1 MGNKSDEEMGPR
13 IRLFERRHA
22 KKRRAKIL
30 KIYVDVWILLEKR
43 DFFLFWLGITR

>member
-1 MGNKSDEEMGPR
+1 M
-13 IRLFERRHA
+13 
-22 KKRRAKIL
+22 KKWDQELDCLKGDMQKVRRAKIL

>member
-1 MGNKSDEEMGPR
+1 M
-13 IRLFERRHA
+13 
-22 KKRRAKIL
+22 KKWDQELDCLKGDMQKKGRAKIL